1 MSENLIGL
9 DEAHFENTCSASVK
23 ASSAQRVS
31 GRMHIVSECTG
42 SRLATAS
49 FVPAFTSQA
58 VPDMWKQLEAMESKK
73 GFGASESSRSAA
85 MDPRTHGFTKKA
97 GTGTSEPSGGG
108 DKDGNDAH
116 NEDEYALSNDEGRRS
131 KRCLRTASEP
141 PPQRRRPGIYGSTKQ
156 AGTGVWK
163 PRGKGFI
170 KEAGTGAVE
179 PSGGGDPAEEELISL
194 GGSVELISLD
204 NDVGRRRK
212 RCWRTASEPPPQ
224 RRRQGTYGSTK
235 ESS

>member
-1 MSENLIGL
+1 
-9 DEAHFENTCSASVK
+9 
-23 ASSAQRVS
+23 
-31 GRMHIVSECTG
+31 
-42 SRLATAS
+42 
-49 FVPAFTSQA
+49 
-58 VPDMWKQLEAMESKK
+58 
-73 GFGASESSRSAA
+73 

-194 GGSVELISLD
+194 GGSVEHISLD
-204 NDVGRRRK
+204 NDVGRKRK

-224 RRRQGTYGSTK
+224 RRRQGSYGSTK
-235 ESS
+235 DNS

>member
-1 MSENLIGL
+1 MRTSDL
-9 DEAHFENTCSASVK
+9 FENTCSASVK

-49 FVPAFTSQA
+49 FVPAFASQA

-212 RCWRTASEPPPQ
+212 RCWRTLIAS
-224 RRRQGTYGSTK
+224 SV
-235 ESS
+235 

>member
-1 MSENLIGL
+1 
-9 DEAHFENTCSASVK
+9 
-23 ASSAQRVS
+23 
-31 GRMHIVSECTG
+31 MHVVSECTG

-73 GFGASESSRSAA
+73 GFDASESSRSAA

-97 GTGTSEPSGGG
+97 GTGTSELSGGG

-141 PPQRRRPGIYGSTKQ
+141 PPQ
-156 AGTGVWK
+156 
-163 PRGKGFI
+163 
-170 KEAGTGAVE
+170 
-179 PSGGGDPAEEELISL
+179 
-194 GGSVELISLD
+194 
-204 NDVGRRRK
+204 
-212 RCWRTASEPPPQ
+212 
-224 RRRQGTYGSTK
+224 
-235 ESS
+235 